1 MLASGS
7 ADKVIL
13 TWKFS
18 TGESL
23 LAFKGH
29 KGTVYAVKLAG
40 HLLVSGSADRTV
52 KVLPR
57 PPSSTSFIFFRLLTD
72 AIPLL
77 GLGR

>member
-57 PPSSTSFIFFRLLTD
+57 PLLPLPPPLFRLLTD
-72 AIPLL
+72 AIPPL